1 MLKIASFFYHLYNPI
16 VPPLSIPAIFETI
29 PPAVVVVIII
39 IVIIVIIHLAA
50 CVTYSLGIADAP
62 LLTAT

>member
-1 MLKIASFFYHLYNPI
+1 LLKIASFFYHLYNPI

-29 PPAVVVVIII
+29 PPAVVVII
-39 IVIIVIIHLAA
+39 IIVIIHLAA
-50 CVTYSLGIADAP
+50 CVIYSLGIADAP

>member
-1 MLKIASFFYHLYNPI
+1 LLKIASFFYHIYNPI

-29 PPAVVVVIII
+29 PPAVVVIII

>member
-1 MLKIASFFYHLYNPI
+1 LLKIASFFYHLYNPI

-29 PPAVVVVIII
+29 PPAVVVIII

>member
-29 PPAVVVVIII
+29 PPAVVVIII

>member
-1 MLKIASFFYHLYNPI
+1 MLKIASFFHHLYNPI

-29 PPAVVVVIII
+29 PPAVVVIII

-50 CVTYSLGIADAP
+50 CVIYSLGIADAP